1 MIFNRQI
8 LKGAAVAVLA
18 LLASVRAASAQQV
31 AQMGTTDLKNEASAL
46 VDEKKYIEARPYILE
61 LVKRIKD
68 SDDQNLKK
76 ELEQMYYFEAFG
88 YLQEYNGT
96 PSKNL
101 MNKAIAGF
109 DKVIKEFPTG
119 QYADSA
125 IKTKASCY
133 EMLGQFDKAV
143 STREILLSKPYVDK
157 LNRNEQFAIVKKI
170 ATSLYNQRQWKA
182 GKKWFERM
190 LNTAVLPEDKVFAA
204 SGLIQAA
211 CAQKDYETVKKYFP
225 YLVID
230 APARS
235 DIALNYALLL
245 AGDDLVKKEKFSEAS
260 VFYNMVLS
268 RDTIVNNLK
277 RFLEKAQK
285 RLERAQRV
293 SADSPAV
300 QELTA
305 QVATLEAYIA
315 AMAPV
320 EDYTA
325 DLMARNARNYM
336 LTERDFESFW
346 SYWQMLKTYPNHQS
360 IEDFYMAAIVG
371 AFKIGKSD
379 VMFKLCEEYVKNYPD
394 GTYVKAVELQIAQY
408 YLKKKDYPAFF
419 QLAKKF
425 IAENPDEPPYSQD
438 FIFLMGKTWLDMQK
452 YDELTKTFEKYAK
465 DNPDT
470 AISEG
475 CLYWSGIA
483 YLAKGDF
490 KNAMRVLVRMIDDF
504 PNGMYAE
511 DGMYRRGVA
520 AFGAGDFNVARDTL
534 EDFIARYANSQLR
547 GEVEFF
553 LGDIYANN
561 AEVELAMKHYM
572 NVEKYTKN
580 QSFIDNAYT
589 QAAKLLHNLEKYDE
603 EIALM
608 DSYLAKFPKGI
619 CSEASFNKA
628 KALEIIGLASD
639 ALALY
644 GAAIEKYGAV
654 KTDDGVDKMILDY
667 DRMYKENEAKLA
679 ATVEF
684 LKKLMADKALLQDM
698 VAVPAKRY
706 RYFQDNPKIDKRLY
720 EKFKRDKAFDE
731 KLYTDKTV
739 LQKLLDR
746 YTAQIAKYPKGGTE
760 KVFGEMLKRA
770 KAAKNDTLAYR
781 LMMGLDSI
789 GKPVKDDKMFN
800 ADDIKKASVRTLVWI
815 SNVNEKYGAEPARKA
830 LKEAIDRDEFE
841 YLIDALFASAQ
852 LEQRFA
858 AKGQGKWEDAVKF
871 YEEVEDQFPSD
882 PRAAEAVLRKA
893 EVLTKL
899 GKRAAAIKCYEQ
911 ILKSPS
917 WRGEAY
923 AEALYRLGT
932 IAQHDKKPDTAL
944 MYFDRC
950 YLGYANCYKWTG
962 KALLSAAQLL
972 ANRNEIAKAKELCD
986 EFLDN
991 KLNEQS
997 PDYAEIKQFRKTL

>member
-18 LLASVRAASAQQV
+18 LLASVRAAEAQQV

-68 SDDQNLKK
+68 SDDQYLKK

-520 AFGAGDFNVARDTL
+520 AFGAGDFNIARDTL
-534 EDFIARYANSQLR
+534 EDFTARYANSQLR

-561 AEVELAMKHYM
+561 AEAELAMKHYM

-580 QSFIDNAYT
+580 QSFI
-589 QAAKLLHNLEKYDE
+589 EYD
-603 EIALM
+603 
-608 DSYLAKFPKGI
+608 Y
-619 CSEASFNKA
+619 
-628 KALEIIGLASD
+628 
-639 ALALY
+639 
-644 GAAIEKYGAV
+644 
-654 KTDDGVDKMILDY
+654 
-667 DRMYKENEAKLA
+667 
-679 ATVEF
+679 
-684 LKKLMADKALLQDM
+684 
-698 VAVPAKRY
+698 
-706 RYFQDNPKIDKRLY
+706 
-720 EKFKRDKAFDE
+720 
-731 KLYTDKTV
+731 
-739 LQKLLDR
+739 
-746 YTAQIAKYPKGGTE
+746 
-760 KVFGEMLKRA
+760 
-770 KAAKNDTLAYR
+770 
-781 LMMGLDSI
+781 
-789 GKPVKDDKMFN
+789 
-800 ADDIKKASVRTLVWI
+800 
-815 SNVNEKYGAEPARKA
+815 
-830 LKEAIDRDEFE
+830 
-841 YLIDALFASAQ
+841 
-852 LEQRFA
+852 
-858 AKGQGKWEDAVKF
+858 
-871 YEEVEDQFPSD
+871 
-882 PRAAEAVLRKA
+882 
-893 EVLTKL
+893 
-899 GKRAAAIKCYEQ
+899 
-911 ILKSPS
+911 
-917 WRGEAY
+917 
-923 AEALYRLGT
+923 
-932 IAQHDKKPDTAL
+932 
-944 MYFDRC
+944 
-950 YLGYANCYKWTG
+950 
-962 KALLSAAQLL
+962 
-972 ANRNEIAKAKELCD
+972 
-986 EFLDN
+986 
-991 KLNEQS
+991 
-997 PDYAEIKQFRKTL
+997 